1 MFVKVTLVGDRGIN
15 SLSLQTDLDFETSL
29 ATNMVYVSTS
39 TARGVISTL
48 WIFHDLL
55 ATAELENC

>member
-1 MFVKVTLVGDRGIN
+1 MFIKVTLVGDRGIN
-15 SLSLQTDLDFETSL
+15 CLSLQTDLDFKTSL
-29 ATNMVYVSTS
+29 ATNIIYISTS